1 MDCIFQAQLDA
12 FMAKPARIMDLG
24 EAEIG
29 FGELRIRCSTEN
41 ANSST
46 VYLLGLDSCLNH
58 FEIYRLFALPGTAA
72 IDVGANL
79 GIHSLVLS
87 ACVGGGGKVH
97 AFEPVAA
104 IRAKMEENLKINTI
118 THVQL
123 YEPALGNSIG
133 KVSFRSNTADFNIGK
148 GCVDQEGGLSVPI
161 TTIDHEFKETELP
174 VSVIKI
180 DTEGHELEVLKGAA
194 GLLKK
199 YRPTIVMEFNPK
211 SYSLLE
217 IEHQIPLS
225 YSYFELPKRT
235 NQRFRLINDE
245 LPYCCELLMVPDEK
259 LR

>member
-1 MDCIFQAQLDA
+1 MPNRLCQFLKISAKPLKLFFFKQLVSAAYRHPGLSAHRLIHAVGRRWCGAEPSGKRLRSLCHWCMDCIFQAQLDA

-29 FGELRIRCSTEN
+29 FGGLRIRCSTEN
-41 ANSST
+41 SNSST

-123 YEPALGNSIG
+123 YEHALGNSIG
-133 KVSFRSNTADFNIGK
+133 KVSFRSNIADFNIGK
-148 GCVDQEGGLSVPI
+148 GCVDSRGDLCVPM
-161 TTIDHEFKETELP
+161 TTIDNEFNEIELP
-174 VSVIKI
+174 VSMIKI
-180 DTEGHELEVLKGAA
+180 DTEGHELQVSR
-194 GLLKK
+194 GL
-199 YRPTIVMEFNPK
+199 PV
-211 SYSLLE
+211 
-217 IEHQIPLS
+217 
-225 YSYFELPKRT
+225 
-235 NQRFRLINDE
+235 
-245 LPYCCELLMVPDEK
+245 C
-259 LR
+259 